1 MEAGVAVALRLII
14 SIHQLGS
21 ITAIDLQFG
30 LFNSRQSREGKYHIE
45 IQQISRI
52 VNVNNAINVW
62 GQSDEWIYRETV
74 LATVR
79 S

>member
-14 SIHQLGS
+14 SIHRLGS

>member
-1 MEAGVAVALRLII
+1 MEAGLALRLII
-14 SIHQLGS
+14 SIYQLGS
-21 ITAIDLQFG
+21 FTAIDLQFG
-30 LFNSRQSREGKYHIE
+30 LFNSRRSREGKYHIE

-74 LATVR
+74 LATA
-79 S
+79 

>member
-1 MEAGVAVALRLII
+1 MEAGLALRLII

-30 LFNSRQSREGKYHIE
+30 LFNSREGKYHIE

-74 LATVR
+74 LATA
-79 S
+79 